1 MNKLIAP
8 LFALIL
14 AAASA
19 AHAQQQETP
28 ATPTPLDGDWSG
40 RSNGGSCNAPLDFA
54 LTIEGGIVDGTAYD
68 TTARGP
74 VPNLHKG
81 APPPPTPGLWQIHGL
96 AKGANFSLL
105 TVASVQ
111 GGNRRSGKLTV
122 TVQGNALS
130 IAESGGCGRSAQLAR
145 N

>member
-1 MNKLIAP
+1 MNKPISTLLVLAI
-8 LFALIL
+8 
-14 AAASA
+14 AAAA
-19 AHAQQQETP
+19 QAHAQQQEIP
-28 ATPTPLDGDWSG
+28 ATPTPLDGDWIG

-68 TTARGP
+68 TTAHGP
-74 VPNLHKG
+74 VPNLHKS

-96 AKGANFSLL
+96 AKGTSFSLL

-111 GGNRRSGKLTV
+111 GSDRRAGKLTV
-122 TVQGNALS
+122 TVQGSALS
-130 IAESGGCGRSAQLAR
+130 IAENGGCGRTANLAR

>member
-1 MNKLIAP
+1 MKILIAS
-8 LFALIL
+8 LLALGL
-14 AAASA
+14 AASA
-19 AHAQQQETP
+19 AAQTQQEIP

-68 TTARGP
+68 TTAHGP

-96 AKGANFSLL
+96 AKGTSFSLL
-105 TVASVQ
+105 TLASVRASD
-111 GGNRRSGKLTV
+111 RRAGKLTV
-122 TVQGNALS
+122 TVQGGTLS
-130 IAESGGCGRSAQLAR
+130 VVESGGCGRAAQLAR